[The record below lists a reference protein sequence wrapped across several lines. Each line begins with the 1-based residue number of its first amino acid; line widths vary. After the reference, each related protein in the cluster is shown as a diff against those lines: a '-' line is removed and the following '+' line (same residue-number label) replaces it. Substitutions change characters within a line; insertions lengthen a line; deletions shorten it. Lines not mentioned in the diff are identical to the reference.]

1 MNLITTILHDMDWRT
16 IQNFAGEKILK
27 SRTIVVLVNMVDN
40 DMASLIFARSDDIN
54 LDCAKIFEELGK
66 DENMGSGGGKPNFI
80 NAKII
85 GSKSDK
91 VVEELVN
98 RSIKFTSS

>member
-1 MNLITTILHDMDWRT
+1 
-16 IQNFAGEKILK
+16 
-27 SRTIVVLVNMVDN
+27 MVDN

-54 LDCAKIFEELGK
+54 LDCAKIFEELEK
-66 DENMGSGGGKPNFI
+66 DENIGSGGGKPNFI
-80 NAKII
+80 NARII

-98 RSIKFTSS
+98 RSLKFTSS